1 MHRFAEGAAITD
13 EKAKNWLGIAG
24 ANSWGMSKYSYEERI
39 EWSKTEGKALA
50 RQIASNP
57 ESYIS
62 IWSKAEEPFQFL
74 AWCLDFNELLEQGY
88 GYVSKHPVLL
98 DGTNN
103 GFQHFAA
110 MSLDNKLAAKV
121 NLKNYDEVEDLYEE
135 VKDQVIQELSKKA
148 DAIAEDWYKHH
159 QVITRKMI
167 KKPVMMIPYSGKTF
181 GITNAIRDYF
191 MGSDE
196 ELSWQKDCFLHNH
209 YLAKI
214 IEKSVNNIC
223 PKCIIVMKY
232 LAEIARC
239 FGKEDKDMT
248 WITPSKFYVKQH
260 YYKSN
265 VKRIATKLHAT
276 TVQLSLNC
284 NTTEV
289 DRRKSTQSFAAN
301 FVHSLDAANVHLA
314 LEKSK
319 ASGLN
324 QFCTIHDCFGSPAAH
339 IEEFIGYVKESFVD
353 MYSKNLL
360 EDLYQQA
367 VEQLDD
373 PDKLPIPPDIGD
385 FDVCEVL
392 LAPYVF
398 S

>member
-1 MHRFAEGAAITD
+1 
-13 EKAKNWLGIAG
+13 
-24 ANSWGMSKYSYEERI
+24 
-39 EWSKTEGKALA
+39 
-50 RQIASNP
+50 
-57 ESYIS
+57 
-62 IWSKAEEPFQFL
+62 
-74 AWCLDFNELLEQGY
+74 
-88 GYVSKHPVLL
+88 
-98 DGTNN
+98 
-103 GFQHFAA
+103 
-110 MSLDNKLAAKV
+110 
-121 NLKNYDEVEDLYEE
+121 
-135 VKDQVIQELSKKA
+135 
-148 DAIAEDWYKHH
+148 
-159 QVITRKMI
+159 
-167 KKPVMMIPYSGKTF
+167 
-181 GITNAIRDYF
+181 

-232 LAEIARC
+232 LSDIARC

-265 VKRIATKLHAT
+265 VKRIDTKLHSST
-276 TVQLSLNC
+276 IQLSLNC

-289 DRRKSTQSFAAN
+289 DKRKSTQSFAAN

-353 MYSKNLL
+353 MYGKNLL
-360 EDLYQQA
+360 ENLYQQA

-373 PDKLPIPPDIGD
+373 PNKLPIPPDIGD